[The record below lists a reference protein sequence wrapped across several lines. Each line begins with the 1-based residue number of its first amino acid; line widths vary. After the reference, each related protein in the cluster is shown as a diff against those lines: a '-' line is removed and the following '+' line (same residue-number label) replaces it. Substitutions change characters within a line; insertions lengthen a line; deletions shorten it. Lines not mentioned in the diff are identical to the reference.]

1 MNNVIKISGL
11 DCANCA
17 RELEEELQ
25 KINGV
30 ISVTVDFMAQKVHC
44 DCPDEALEKVVYCCA
59 HFEEVKVEE
68 VIPSNLPV
76 EPAVKSDICGRD
88 DCDCRNHSHA
98 HEIAQTQRVYG
109 EKIKIANLC
118 CANCAREL
126 EEELNKIEGVSAT
139 VDFINMRVLLNAQ
152 TSASREKAVYTITH
166 FEDVKIVDGKAPQK
180 NIIKTHL
187 KDVILIAVSI
197 ALFIPALVL
206 QLTGTTE
213 ELAGKISAWVLY
225 GLSYLVIGH
234 PVLVNTAKNIVKGKI
249 FDENFLMTI
258 ASIGAIALGIFAGDG
273 FVEGVAVMLLY
284 QIGELLQ
291 SVAVGSSRN
300 SISALMD
307 LKSDFATLVENG
319 VQRVIS
325 PDELRLGDK
334 ILIKAGEKVPV
345 DCRVINGG
353 TSFDMKSL
361 NGEPLP
367 RDVKEGDEIL
377 SGSINLSKVIE
388 AEVIREYKN
397 SAAAKILEL
406 VENST
411 AKKSKPEKF
420 ITKFAK
426 YYTPA
431 VCVAAVIVAALVPTV
446 ICAVYGVFG
455 WETYQTWIYKALNFL
470 VISCPCALVISVP
483 LSYFGGIGRCAKS
496 GILVK
501 GSTCLDE
508 LALSTVAAFDK
519 TGTLTEG
526 SFTIT
531 GYTGENALAL
541 AAAAEKFSSH
551 PIAAAFADIQT
562 EYSAQNV
569 EEIAGKGVRCTVNG
583 KLLLCGNAKLLQ
595 ENDVV
600 FTPVQSVS
608 TLVYVAFNGV
618 FEGTVQIDDK
628 LKDGVK
634 EAIQNLKRGGVT
646 RTVMLTGDLPER
658 AEIIAGE
665 AGLDGFKA
673 GLLPG
678 EKLTEAVEL
687 KKNGKLIYVGD
698 GVNDAPVMTAADC
711 AVSMGK
717 VGSGAAIEASDV
729 VLVSDN
735 IALLPKGRKIAKGTR
750 RIVVEN
756 ITGSLLVKLA
766 IMALSIGIAGF
777 PLIISVVADVGV
789 MLLAVINAMRT
800 ALIK

>member
-17 RELEEELQ
+17 RELEEKLQ
-25 KINGV
+25 KIKGV

-88 DCDCRNHSHA
+88 DCDCHNHSHA
-98 HEIAQTQRVYG
+98 PEIAQTQRVYG

-234 PVLVNTAKNIVKGKI
+234 PVLVNTAKNIIKGKI

-345 DCRVINGG
+345 DCRVTNGG
-353 TSFDMKSL
+353 TSLDMKSL

-569 EEIAGKGVRCTVNG
+569 EEIAGKGVKCTVNG

-600 FTPVQSVS
+600 FTPVQSAS